1 MDTGACIVCP
11 SGNPIYDRGI
21 FGGKDYDLARELH
34 LKGIETGKE
43 AAIHMADLS
52 YNYANGEG
60 VTRDYHE
67 ALKWAR
73 ASLDASGPD
82 LSTANWAADME
93 KQLENLIL
101 S

>member
-1 MDTGACIVCP
+1 
-11 SGNPIYDRGI
+11 
-21 FGGKDYDLARELH
+21 
-34 LKGIETGKE
+34 
-43 AAIHMADLS
+43 MADLS

-73 ASLDASGPD
+73 ASLDASGLD